1 MTLVPASVL
10 RMMERIR
17 EEHLLPRKEPD
28 CPGPGQVIDV
38 HDASPHPWGDAD
50 RNGEVA
56 PVDSLAPA

>member
-1 MTLVPASVL
+1 MTLVLASAL
-10 RMMERIR
+10 RMMGRPL
-17 EEHLLPRKEPD
+17 EEHLLPRREPG
-28 CPGPGQVIDV
+28 CPDPGQVIDD